1 MSMCDARGCF
11 CVAANNGLVAFDT
24 RTANNM
30 TLPKCSMPQRIER
43 SLYWWG
49 CASWNLRAK
58 MRCYSGRFMQRIC
71 NGREAGVCY
80 CVVQNRSES
89 EARAREKK
97 ETNTSLVERTTF
109 RQPFRNFPSLKDR
122 HFSKSVIRLQERRA
136 NWTEV
141 KVGLVKIKSPPRY
154 GVYYFDYRTFAC
166 LAFEYLGC
174 GGNENNYPTSS
185 ACSSD
190 FVYQQSIVALFVNN
204 FSADLS
210 GCSGMYPPARYSNGQ
225 AILCGAGPQMMFHG
239 TTPSPKITP
248 KLNEDGCP
256 LDHKCVMGAFF
267 GFCCNRANEDRF
279 NVAYHPK
286 CNNSREPYSEAMD
299 SWREIRFGKSC
310 KDNFCPS
317 GYKCHDAD
325 IFAYCC

>member
-1 MSMCDARGCF
+1 MC
-11 CVAANNGLVAFDT
+11 L
-24 RTANNM
+24 
-30 TLPKCSMPQRIER
+30 QER
-43 SLYWWG
+43 SCRNAMLFWIY
-49 CASWNLRAK
+49 
-58 MRCYSGRFMQRIC
+58 Q
-71 NGREAGVCY
+71 
-80 CVVQNRSES
+80 
-89 EARAREKK
+89 
-97 ETNTSLVERTTF
+97 
-109 RQPFRNFPSLKDR
+109 QPFRNFPSLKDC
-122 HFSKSVIRLQERRA
+122 HSVKSAIRLQEKRA
-136 NWTEV
+136 SWTEV
-141 KVGLVKIKSPPRY
+141 K
-154 GVYYFDYRTFAC
+154 YYFDYRTFAC

-190 FVYQQSIVALFVNN
+190 CKLGTTSSNYCLLISLRRIHCSFHIGQQSILILFVNVSN
-204 FSADLS
+204 FQADLS
-210 GCSGMYPPARYSNGQ
+210 GCSGMYPPARLSNGQ
-225 AILCGAGPQMMFHG
+225 AILCGAGPQMMFPAG
-239 TTPSPKITP
+239 TTASPKIIP

-279 NVAYHPK
+279 NTAYHPK
-286 CNNSREPYSEAMD
+286 CNNGREPYSEAMD